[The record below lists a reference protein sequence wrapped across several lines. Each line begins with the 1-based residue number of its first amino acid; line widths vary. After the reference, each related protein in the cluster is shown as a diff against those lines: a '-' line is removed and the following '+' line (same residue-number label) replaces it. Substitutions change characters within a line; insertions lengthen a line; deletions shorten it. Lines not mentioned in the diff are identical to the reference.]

1 MSNMILDYLMSL
13 VRRGSGCRALWG
25 HIGLGQPT
33 VHDEVGG
40 IDKTTF
46 IRGQKDGSI
55 GLLDGLT
62 ETAGREMDLT
72 PESLGLVIA
81 KEILQHWCAGG
92 YFVSHLHLRDQ
103 GNGPKLT

>member
-1 MSNMILDYLMSL
+1 MILDYLMSL

-46 IRGQKDGSI
+46 VRGQKDDSM
-55 GLLDGLT
+55 GLLNSLT
-62 ETAGREMDLT
+62 ETAGREVDLT
-72 PESLGLVIA
+72 AESLGLVIA
-81 KEILQHWCAGG
+81 KEILEHWCAGG
-92 YFVSHLHLRDQ
+92 HLVSYLAL
-103 GNGPKLT
+103 